1 MQWHQLDHLAPD
13 RYPRQHLITQF
24 LNELVTSIYYL
35 TVLLTVFVDAA
46 VASNNGFS
54 ATVLEKN

>member
-1 MQWHQLDHLAPD
+1 MQWHQLDHLAAD
-13 RYPRQHLITQF
+13 RYLRQHLTQL

>member
-1 MQWHQLDHLAPD
+1 MQWHQLDHFAPD
-13 RYPRQHLITQF
+13 RYPRQRLITQL
-24 LNELVTSIYYL
+24 LNELVTAIYYL

-46 VASNNGFS
+46 VAINNGFS

>member
-13 RYPRQHLITQF
+13 RYPRQHLTQL

>member
-1 MQWHQLDHLAPD
+1 MQWHQLDHLSSD
-13 RYPRQHLITQF
+13 RYPRQHLTQL